1 MYSYVYIYIYI
12 YAWIHCATWSMEWW
26 SAPSSGKASMTC
38 PNVPHRFISWAPH
51 CMGQEQLVWSK
62 TRSELVHSV
71 RMSLKTVLQTPQC
84 DAWYSTWAKLVVSEL
99 EFWPLPPQ
107 SLSPNIIYSTPPG
120 LELNLFIWGPV
131 CRMFYIWVKGSHF
144 CTVQGSAQ

>member
-38 PNVPHRFISWAPH
+38 PNVPHRLISWAPH

-71 RMSLKTVLQTPQC
+71 RMSLKTVLQTTNPAMRC
-84 DAWYSTWAKLVVSEL
+84 LILDLSKLVVSEL

-107 SLSPNIIYSTPPG
+107 SLFPNIIYSTPPG
-120 LELNLFIWGPV
+120 FVLNLFIWGPI

-144 CTVQGSAQ
+144 CL